1 MNLQEA
7 YLRSAASQH
16 SYLISR
22 HAFQRMGER
31 GITEEDIERC
41 VREGQILEKQDHGG
55 DVKLLVQGTDGESEV
70 FYVVVAL
77 AYPRPVIVTVCR
89 FREDVWKDLGSGTR
103 RRS

>member
-7 YLRSAASQH
+7 YLRSAASQR
-16 SYLISR
+16 SYVISR

-41 VREGQILEKQDHGG
+41 GRAGQVLERQGHGG
-55 DVKLLVQGTDGESEV
+55 DVKLLVQGTDGEGEV
-70 FYVVVAL
+70 FFMVVAL

-89 FREDVWKDLGSGTR
+89 FREDVWEDLGSSTMR
-103 RRS
+103 RR